1 MSGRVIRRLPSATTW
16 KRLAPLALAAGLF
29 TGCKDTNL
37 HIDSIKTLLDDPSR
51 FDHQT
56 VRVAGDVTR
65 SLGILGYGAYE
76 IDDGTGQLPI
86 VTEQNGAPRIGA
98 RVGVEGEFRSGF
110 TLGSNTVAAIVEKQ
124 RYTPPKK

>member
-1 MSGRVIRRLPSATTW
+1 MRIHW
-16 KRLAPLALAAGLF
+16 KRLLPLVCAAGLF
-29 TGCKDTNL
+29 AGCKDTQL
-37 HIDSIKTLLDDPSR
+37 QIDSIKTLLDDPTR
-51 FDHQT
+51 FDHQQ

-76 IDDGTGQLPI
+76 LDDGTGQIPI
-86 VTEQNGAPRIGA
+86 VTDQNGAPRIGA

-124 RYTPPKK
+124 RYTPPRK